1 MITSIRRSRSGLLV
15 LSLLASLLLA
25 GSAQANH
32 WTAPDPGSTGPWA
45 VGHSS
50 FVAVDESRGNRT
62 LGVEIWYPVD
72 AEDAVGDA
80 TYYELL
86 EFGGSSFGLTSEV
99 AIEDADV
106 SQVPFRSLV
115 VFSHGSGSINIQSAV
130 LTETLASHGFI
141 VASPNHTGNTIFD
154 GPDDLPYED
163 VATDRPKDISF
174 VIDVLLDRSRTPG
187 DALHNS
193 INPFAIGVTGHSFG
207 GYTALAM
214 AAGYADSAFGP
225 VPRDPRVRAILPVSG
240 VTGFFSDE
248 ELEAIKVPL
257 LLLGGTLDTAVP
269 IDPNSTRPFELV
281 SSRAVYRADIIGAT
295 HSHFANICDIADVI
309 LGLGIP
315 IELWPAVGAG
325 ALVEPYLE
333 TCVPPAFPLEE
344 ANRLQ
349 NLYTVSFFRKHL
361 LFDLRYNRFLTER
374 YAQNNE
380 PDVVFFDD
388 APGCGIGFELILILP
403 PVIWL
408 RGRRARSTA
417 LGARS

>member
-1 MITSIRRSRSGLLV
+1 MTTSIRRSRNALLV
-15 LSLLASLLLA
+15 FSLLASLLLA
-25 GSAQANH
+25 ASAQA
-32 WTAPDPGSTGPWA
+32 TRGPTPDPGSTGPWA

-50 FVAVDESRGNRT
+50 FVAVDESRGDRT

-72 AEDAVGDA
+72 AEDAVGEA

-86 EFGGSSFGLTSEV
+86 TVAGSSFGLTSEV
-99 AIEDADV
+99 AIEDAEI
-106 SQVPFRSLV
+106 SRLPFRPLI

-130 LTETLASHGFI
+130 LMETLASHGFI
-141 VASPNHTGNTIFD
+141 AASPNHTGNSIFD

-174 VIDVLLDRSRTPG
+174 VIDLLLDRSRDPG
-187 DALHNS
+187 DAIHLS

-214 AAGYADSAFGP
+214 AAGYAGSAFGP
-225 VPRDPRVRAILPVSG
+225 VPPDPRVRAILPVSG

-248 ELEAIKVPL
+248 ELEAVETPL
-257 LLLGGTLDTAVP
+257 LLLGGTLDTSVP

-315 IELWPAVGAG
+315 IEMWPLIGAG
-325 ALVEPYLE
+325 TLIEPYLE

-361 LFDLRYNRFLTER
+361 LFDQRYKRFLTEA
-374 YAQNNE
+374 YAENNE
-380 PDVVFFDD
+380 PDVVFFNG
-388 APGCGIGFELILILP
+388 ARGCGLGFELVLILP
-403 PVIWL
+403 AVIWL
-408 RGRRARSTA
+408 RGRRARSA
-417 LGARS
+417 A